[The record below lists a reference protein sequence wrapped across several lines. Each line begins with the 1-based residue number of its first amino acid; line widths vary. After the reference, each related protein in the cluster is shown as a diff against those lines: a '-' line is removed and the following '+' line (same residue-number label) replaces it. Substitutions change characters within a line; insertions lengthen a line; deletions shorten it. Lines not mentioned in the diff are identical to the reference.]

1 MLTQN
6 GTLLTL
12 LIMSF
17 TVSLFVVGFVRF
29 GFFYGFVLCFFLHML
44 LLFYEIEKGN
54 FQFASI
60 VLNKKKKINYSVWV
74 SFA

>member
-17 TVSLFVVGFVRF
+17 TVSLFVVGFVHF
-29 GFFYGFVLCFFLHML
+29 GIFYGFFLCFFLHML

-60 VLNKKKKINYSVWV
+60 VLNKEKKINYSVWV